1 MEAPPHSLQCLA
13 ESVGDD
19 RRPEVSGAIFAPAPH
34 SKHLMLADAGAAA
47 LLSADAPQERP
58 RSVFEPA
65 ICKDYQH
72 PGGCHLQTL
81 PTSFN
86 FSNFLLNGPE
96 PAGLVMQHRHAGGWR
111 HR

>member
-1 MEAPPHSLQCLA
+1 MEAPPQSLQCLP

-34 SKHLMLADAGAAA
+34 SEHLMLADAGAAA

-65 ICKDYQH
+65 IFKHYQH
-72 PGGCHLQTL
+72 TC
-81 PTSFN
+81 N

-96 PAGLVMQHRHAGGWR
+96 PAGLVMQHRHAGGWC